1 MGIFAKKDNTSTKPA
16 VADKPKK
23 EVKPRAKK
31 IVPVKPKEER
41 LDLPMTDRPYRI
53 LLRPV
58 ISEKAT
64 IANSLQQYVFEV
76 DVHANKVEIKKAVQE
91 LYKVSPISINII
103 NQAGKKVRTGRS
115 FGTRKRVKKAIV
127 TLKKGETIKLYEGI

>member
-1 MGIFAKKDNTSTKPA
+1 MGIFAKKDKTSHQAP
-16 VADKPKK
+16 VADKPKS
-23 EVKPRAKK
+23 ETKPRAKK
-31 IVPVKPKEER
+31 TATAKPKVAM
-41 LDLPMTDRPYRI
+41 DLPVTQRPYRI
-53 LLRPV
+53 LLKPV

-76 DVHANKVEIKKAVQE
+76 DVRANKVEIKKAIQE
-91 LYKVSPISINII
+91 LYKVAPLSINII
-103 NQAGKKVRTGRS
+103 NQAGKKVRVGRT